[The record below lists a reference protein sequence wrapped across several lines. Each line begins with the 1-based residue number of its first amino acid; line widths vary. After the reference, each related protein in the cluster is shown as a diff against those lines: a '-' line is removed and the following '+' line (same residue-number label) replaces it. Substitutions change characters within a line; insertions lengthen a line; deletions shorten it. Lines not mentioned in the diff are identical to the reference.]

1 MFWKCGGGGKSVSSQ
16 GISENLKIHTGEK
29 SNKCNGGEKG
39 EDVGEMRPLKG
50 EGVSE
55 VPPLPY

>member
-1 MFWKCGGGGKSVSSQ
+1 MEEVAKKCPLKGGS
-16 GISENLKIHTGEK
+16 ISENLKIHTGEK
-29 SNKCNGGEKG
+29 SHKCNGGEKR